1 MMKKLLLAVCTVS
14 LMLSSCSDSKKN
26 SNELDPTVANLA
38 GTWKAETYKLN
49 GNEIPQSRYL
59 YDYIQIGQDS
69 KFTARFG
76 LLEALDNQD
85 GYCYG
90 PGTIREKTIT
100 LLTGSV
106 TIKAEVTS
114 LTENRLT
121 VKNTEGYVQ
130 TFSRVASPTLYRV
143 ANKTTSGATYPS
155 VMLSFATD
163 ANNNILFQ
171 SVHGLV
177 PNGST
182 CDQLAYTSLPKA
194 MHVVLRKIVGTKV
207 YTWASVYPQKM
218 TEGSADNVIAIADT
232 TMVIELEGN
241 SYSNNMTKAM
251 LPELPAKPLSEWM
264 DEMAK

>member
-1 MMKKLLLAVCTVS
+1 MMRNLLLAACAVS
-14 LMLSSCSDSKKN
+14 LVLSSCSDNKKN
-26 SNELDPTVANLA
+26 SNELEPTILNLA

-49 GNEIPQSRYL
+49 GKEIPQNQYA
-59 YDYIQIGQDS
+59 YDYIQVGQDG

-76 LLEALDNQD
+76 LLEALENQA

-90 PGTIREKTIT
+90 PGTVRERTIA

-106 TIKAEVTS
+106 TIKAEVAS
-114 LTENRLT
+114 LTENRLA
-121 VKNTEGYVQ
+121 VKNSEGYEQVY
-130 TFSRVASPTLYRV
+130 SRVASPTLYRV
-143 ANKTTSGATYPS
+143 ANKTTSGITYPS

-171 SVHGLV
+171 SVHGSV

-194 MHVVLRKIVGTKV
+194 MHVVLRKIVGTKI

-218 TEGSADNVIAIADT
+218 TEGSADNVIFIADT
-232 TMVIELEGN
+232 TMVIELDGN
-241 SYSNNMTKAM
+241 SYSSNLTKAD
-251 LPELPAKPLSEWM
+251 LSELPAKPFSEWM
-264 DEMAK
+264 VEAAE